1 MSEYADVRKRQLLR
15 LGVDEEP
22 TLRATKYLLAQID
35 PAEVLRWRT
44 RQKMELG
51 RYGRQS
57 VLQWDDVPL
66 VEFLRYHS
74 ALIRVLEDE
83 NRESHSIPGAEDYR

>member
-1 MSEYADVRKRQLLR
+1 MSEYPDVREKQLAK
-15 LGVDEEP
+15 LGVDIDP
-22 TLRATKYLLAQID
+22 FFRAAKYLLTVID
-35 PAEVLRWRT
+35 PTEVLRWRL
-44 RQKMELG
+44 RQRMELG

-74 ALIRVLEDE
+74 QLVHLVNHCEGGHSQGEDHHE
-83 NRESHSIPGAEDYR
+83 